1 MRVVDLWLDPIS
13 PYAWL
18 AGRQLDRIDAL
29 ATVRVRP
36 VLFAAL
42 LNHHGNVG
50 PAEIPTKRAYTF
62 RDVVRTADRL
72 GLRVE
77 GPPAHPFNPLTA
89 LRACVSI
96 EDDASRRRLAVALM
110 DAAWSEGRDLESIDV
125 VRDVAAQLGLD
136 GEAIVAATRDPAIK
150 QRLLDAT
157 QEAISVGV
165 FGVPSFVIEGEVF
178 WGSDR
183 LDALVHRLEG
193 HRVEEAKLAR
203 ILARPASATRR

>member
-1 MRVVDLWLDPIS
+1 MLVDFWFDPIS

-18 AGRQLDRIDAL
+18 AARQLGRIDSL
-29 ATVRVRP
+29 ARVRVRP
-36 VLFAAL
+36 VLFAGL

-62 RDVVRTADRL
+62 RDVVRTAERL

-89 LRACVSI
+89 LRACVAI
-96 EDDASRRRLAVALM
+96 DDDLARRRLAVALM

-125 VRDVAAQLGLD
+125 LRDVATSVGLD
-136 GEAIVAATRDPAIK
+136 ADAIAATTREPAIK
-150 QRLLDAT
+150 QRLVDAT
-157 QEAISVGV
+157 KEAIAAGV
-165 FGVPSFVIEGEVF
+165 FGVPSFVIDREVF

-183 LDALVHRLEG
+183 IDALVHRLEG
-193 HRVEEAKLAR
+193 HRVDESKLAH
-203 ILARPASATRR
+203 ILARPSSATRR